1 MSSLRIT
8 QNAMNRTQMAG
19 LNTSLAR
26 LQTTQEHLTTG
37 KRLNRPSDDPVGTVS
52 AMRFRAEQRE
62 LEQFGENVTD
72 GLARL
77 TAADDALTQTMPMVH
92 NMRTKT
98 LAAMNGTLG
107 TQERAAIA
115 AEIREMRA
123 GILQQAN
130 SQYAGQPLF
139 GGTTPLPNAFDAS
152 TGEFLGNSIAVLRN
166 VTQAPGAAGQVD
178 VGVKGGEI
186 FGTALQAPTPP
197 PVPVVDPPPASS
209 LVAPGSIELL
219 ARAIESGDATAMNQ
233 GLQDLDNLRDS
244 ILDVQAT
251 VGARSVRLKGLE
263 ELNGRQDDASKIA
276 LSKVEDADFLKAA
289 MDLSIQSNA
298 YQAALSA
305 SAKIIQPS
313 LMDFLR

>member
-19 LNTSLAR
+19 LNTSLDR
-26 LQTTQEHLTTG
+26 LQGTQEQLTTG
-37 KRLNRPSDDPVGTVS
+37 KRINRPSDDPVGTVS

-72 GLARL
+72 GLSRL
-77 TAADDALTQTMPMVH
+77 TAADDALTQTMPMVQTI
-92 NMRTKT
+92 RTKT
-98 LAAMNGTLG
+98 LSAMNGTLG
-107 TQERAAIA
+107 PLELKAVA
-115 AEIREMRA
+115 AEIRELRA

-130 SQYAGQPLF
+130 AQYAGQPLF
-139 GGTTPLPNAFDAS
+139 GGTTPETNAFDPA
-152 TGEFLGNSIAVLRN
+152 TGEFKGNSLPVLRN

-178 VGVKGGEI
+178 VGVKGSAV
-186 FGTALQAPTPP
+186 FGNALATPTATPGAP
-197 PVPVVDPPPASS
+197 
-209 LVAPGSIELL
+209 APGELDLL
-219 ARAIESGDATAMNQ
+219 ATAIESGDTAGMNT
-233 GLQDLDNLRDS
+233 GLQNLDNLRDR
-244 ILDVQAT
+244 ILDVQST

-263 ELNGRQDDASKIA
+263 ELNGKQDDASKIA